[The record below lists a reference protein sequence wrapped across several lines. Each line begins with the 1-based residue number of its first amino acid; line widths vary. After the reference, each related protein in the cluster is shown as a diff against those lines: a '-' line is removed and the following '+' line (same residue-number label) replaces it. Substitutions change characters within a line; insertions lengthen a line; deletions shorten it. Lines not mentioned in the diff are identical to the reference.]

1 MTYLSGVAFL
11 FRVGLALIHCCRHYL
26 LQSDGEASALDHLVR
41 PPPSCLPATS
51 DAFITLAY
59 SFKLKDDDVRK
70 QRIKMEAQVKRQT
83 QMRVLSVPGLAGAKA
98 GSAISLP
105 KA

>member
-1 MTYLSGVAFL
+1 VFL
-11 FRVGLALIHCCRHYL
+11 FRVGLALAQCCRQQLLLSNDEAVALNYL
-26 LQSDGEASALDHLVR
+26 VH
-41 PPPSCLPATS
+41 PPISSLPSSS

-83 QMRVLSVPGLAGAKA
+83 QIRVLSAPGLAGAKA
-98 GSAISLP
+98 GATISLP
-105 KA
+105 KT